1 MGERENRMKVKI
13 NSIRDDVE
21 LHSTLEVTKLLAFYG
36 LLSGLRSLGGDQRA
50 RLEQVEKA
58 LQSFFAMCDI
68 DLPEKDA
75 TKFRQHAKSTL
86 DDLFARVRI
95 DDAPFKTN

>member
-1 MGERENRMKVKI
+1 MKVKI

-21 LHSTLEVTKLLAFYG
+21 LHSTIEVTKLLAFYG

-50 RLEQVEKA
+50 RLQQVEKA

-68 DLPEKDA
+68 DLPEQDA

-86 DDLFARVRI
+86 DDLFARVQI
-95 DDAPFKTN
+95 DDAPFKTK

>member
-1 MGERENRMKVKI
+1 MKPKVK
-13 NSIRDDVE
+13 SIRDDVE
-21 LHSTLEVTKLLAFYG
+21 LHATVEVAKLLAFYG

-68 DLPEKDA
+68 ELPEKDA
-75 TKFRQHAKSTL
+75 TKFRQYAKNTL

-95 DDAPFKTN
+95 DDASFKTN